1 MKILILVTFLAFNI
15 CNGFTKYSL
24 YCDCKLL
31 DASYDSMM
39 TQVGIIEK
47 TNQNDGEVQKYL
59 RLIGLKGNYPYCAA
73 GQYWC
78 FYVSAKALKIDIKS
92 IPIQRTG
99 FANAMFNF
107 AKMKGKKMAFFPQ
120 KHDLIVW
127 RKLNSSKGHIE
138 RIISVQ
144 SKGWVKT
151 VGFNSS
157 SIIKNKKIEG
167 VFMHKRNIF
176 HILGLLR
183 IRGLIGFEV

>member
-1 MKILILVTFLAFNI
+1 MKYLILATLLAFNI
-15 CNGFTKYSL
+15 CNGFPKYLL
-24 YCDCKLL
+24 YCDSKLI
-31 DASYDSMM
+31 DASYDSMI

-59 RLIGLKGNYPYCAA
+59 QLIGLKGNYPYCAA

-78 FYVSAKALKIDIKS
+78 FYVSAKALKIDINS

-99 FANAMFNF
+99 LAISMFNF
-107 AKMKGKKMAFFPQ
+107 AKNKGRKTAFSPQ

-151 VGFNSS
+151 VGFNTSF
-157 SIIKNKKIEG
+157 IVKNKKIEG

-176 HILGLLR
+176 HILGLLQ
-183 IRGLIGFEV
+183 IRGLFGFEV